1 MRITIP
7 QLLLFVVAAPITGHL
22 RDAQKHCKVT
32 PLDAG
37 WPSSEEWDRLNSTI
51 SGRLVRPV
59 PPGAVCHADQPSHS
73 TDGCIAT
80 QSQWRDPSFH
90 LGDPVSV
97 DWDNWAND
105 TCAPDPE
112 VGCSDAGYPVYVVN
126 ATEPEH
132 VQAGVDFARNNN
144 IRLVVKNSGHDYLGR
159 SNAPFSLSIW
169 VHHMKDM
176 RIHEAGSFQ
185 PRNCPSDNLTHPRQD
200 VVVTFGAGTEMGEA
214 YRFTAAVNRT
224 IVGGNGPTVALGGL
238 ITGGG
243 HSILSPHH
251 GLAVD
256 QVLEMEM
263 VDAEGRL
270 LTLNE
275 CENEDLFFAVRGG
288 GGSTFG
294 ILTSITMRTLKS
306 PSVLGLGFSMITS
319 ADSPHALDAMV
330 YFITQIPALA
340 AAGISGY
347 PIMHKAKPLGNVT
360 YTGVVGILIMRD
372 SSNPEDIMK
381 LIQPIFSHANTT
393 WPGHFVFTS
402 QVVAHANFYSWY
414 QQNYDKSQAGR
425 SLVAASQLLDGQA
438 LKRNETA
445 IRAVLEAVLDGG
457 EAGFYMV
464 SGKGVRDGG
473 RTAVNPAWAEAVVHA
488 ATGVGFPS
496 HDADAAAKASANA
509 KRFSAALRSLCLNSG
524 GAAYVN
530 EAHPDEDD
538 WQHEFWGS
546 NYDRLREIK
555 KKRDPE
561 TVFWCHPCVGN
572 EEWEVR
578 DGRLCQVD
586 GSQWDVQGWRQ

>member
-7 QLLLFVVAAPITGHL
+7 QLLLFVVAAPISGHL

-80 QSQWRDPSFH
+80 RSQWRDPSFH

-176 RIHEAGSFQ
+176 R
-185 PRNCPSDNLTHPRQD
+185 
-200 VVVTFGAGTEMGEA
+200 
-214 YRFTAAVNRT
+214 
-224 IVGGNGPTVALGGL
+224 
-238 ITGGG
+238 GG

-263 VDAEGRL
+263 VDAEGKL

-275 CENEDLFFAVRGG
+275 CENEDIFFAVRGG

-294 ILTSITMRTLKS
+294 ILTSITMRTLES

-464 SGKGVRDGG
+464 SGKGVRDAAAVRRG
-473 RTAVNPAWAEAVVHA
+473 RTAVNPAWTEAVVHA

-496 HDADAAAKASANA
+496 HDADAAAKASASA
-509 KRFSAALRSLCLNSG
+509 KRFSAALRSLRLNSG

-530 EAHPDEDD
+530 EANPDEDD

-555 KKRDPE
+555 KKRDPA